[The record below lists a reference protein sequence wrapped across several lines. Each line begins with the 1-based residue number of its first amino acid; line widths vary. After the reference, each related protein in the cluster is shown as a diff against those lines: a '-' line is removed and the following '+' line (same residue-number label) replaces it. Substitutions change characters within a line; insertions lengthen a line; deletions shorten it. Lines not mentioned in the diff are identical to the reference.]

1 MKHTLALAM
10 LLLPLL
16 AAGQTP
22 KPTEAQSKQRLA
34 KLVPL
39 LQQYDAR
46 YDYFCRV
53 PDCDF
58 VIITKD
64 YRQGIVDLDGKV
76 LLPFEYFIFRQ
87 NGTSLFLV
95 MNEDK
100 LGLVDK
106 HMRWV
111 VPMEYD
117 NPIECLECLD
127 MGAFFSGGYAVL
139 HKNGKYG
146 AVDTTGKVIVPF
158 KYDLPFSINKELGML
173 KFYDDSNQEHPK
185 EYMTDFNGNL
195 LIGPYEQLEGFHE
208 GLAAFSQNGKTGF
221 IDTKGKVVL
230 PCKYDYAWDFEE
242 GYCIVGLNNRPVLI
256 DRKGN
261 VKYTFGPSEFCEGT
275 AWKGSVLIVRHEE
288 DDWNYQ
294 YGAIDHTGKELA
306 PRRYKWWC
314 MLNDTYLAML
324 NEDESCDIYDR
335 QGRMLK
341 HFQQFR
347 GIIFDPVEV
356 SDFYGEYFAVMQDSL
371 WGIVDRNLQTV
382 LPCRYK
388 EASHIGNGCCRVVG
402 ADGRPSFIDL
412 KGKPLITGPYE
423 ELFPEADGLFKFY
436 TGNPDDYEEIIVGYV
451 DLYGNTTATR
461 AQLEKMNKWM
471 KKK

>member
-1 MKHTLALAM
+1 MKRTLALAV

-16 AAGQTP
+16 VAGQTP
-22 KPTEAQSKQRLA
+22 KLTEAQSKQRLA

-39 LQQYDAR
+39 LQQYDSR

-139 HKNGKYG
+139 QKNGKYG

-158 KYDLPFSINKELGML
+158 KYDMQFIVNQKLGML
-173 KFYDDSNQEHPK
+173 FFSDYSDVEHPK
-185 EYMTDFNGNL
+185 EYMTDFDGNL

-221 IDTKGKVVL
+221 IDPKGKVVL
-230 PCKYDYAWDFEE
+230 PCKYDYAWSFEG
-242 GYCIVGLNNRPVLI
+242 GYCVVGLNNRPALI
-256 DRKGN
+256 DKKGN
-261 VKYTFGPSEFCEGT
+261 VKYTFGPSEFCEAT
-275 AWKGSVLIVRHEE
+275 RWNGSVLITRHEE
-288 DDWNYQ
+288 GWDYQ
-294 YGAIDHTGKELA
+294 YGAIDRTGKVLV
-306 PRRYKWWC
+306 PCRYKWWC
-314 MLNDTYLAML
+314 RLNDTYLAML
-324 NEDESCDIYDR
+324 NEDESCDLYDR
-335 QGRMLK
+335 QGRLLK
-341 HFQQFR
+341 HYQQFG
-347 GIIFDPVEV
+347 GIIFDPEEV
-356 SDFYGEYFAVMQDSL
+356 SDFNGEYFAVMQDSL
-371 WGIVDRNLQTV
+371 WGIVDRNFNTV
-382 LPCRYK
+382 LPFRYK
-388 EASHIGNGCCRVVG
+388 DASYIGNGCCRVVG
-402 ADGRPSFIDL
+402 ADGRPSFVDL
-412 KGKPLITGPYE
+412 KGKPLITGPYQ

-451 DLYGNTTATR
+451 DLYGNTTATQ

-471 KKK
+471 KKR